1 LTNIWENYAG
11 TTGNGQNNMDTKSSS
26 TMNNNNNNKQRPLKD
41 VYIKLENGVIAMAK
55 VNNQY
60 LVCVCGATSV
70 NEMALRARLS
80 GLIKELTNAM
90 AGP

>member
-11 TTGNGQNNMDTKSSS
+11 TTGNERSNMDAKSSS
-26 TMNNNNNNKQRPLKD
+26 TMNSNKQRPLKD
-41 VYIKLENGVIAMAK
+41 VFLKLENGVIAMAK

-60 LVCVCGATSV
+60 LVCVCGANTV

-80 GLIKELTNAM
+80 GLVEELTRAM
-90 AGP
+90 AGL